1 MITFVYSLIS
11 NNFSLFISLF
21 LSLQRSNTNLSIDK
35 NRQSS
40 SIAHN
45 RRPTETASMV
55 VKPEPLT
62 SIYTFPSLIKPS
74 NDWRQ
79 QSSTFD
85 SNSSGWKLFGVHRL
99 LN

>member
-11 NNFSLFISLF
+11 NNCSLFISLF
-21 LSLQRSNTNLSIDK
+21 LSLQRSNTNSSIDK
-35 NRQSS
+35 
-40 SIAHN
+40 N